1 MTEEKNNNKKTKIF
15 KRLLILF
22 IVILLIFGTINAVWF
37 FGYRIRY
44 IRLSKNMTQSNI
56 EGLESGGEERYYLEV
71 GDYSIVMKT
80 PAYLGEGGFIAI
92 DRTEGYV
99 VQYDENGELVSGDD
113 LLVTLYVWPQYFS
126 GYTVGLMF
134 YDKYNEITE
143 MAEVDSNL
151 EIVDV
156 DVYDPEDLELIEE
169 LMEENMDEINVLI
182 NIAEEN
188 LGIDI
193 VN

>member
-1 MTEEKNNNKKTKIF
+1 
-15 KRLLILF
+15 
-22 IVILLIFGTINAVWF
+22 
-37 FGYRIRY
+37 
-44 IRLSKNMTQSNI
+44 
-56 EGLESGGEERYYLEV
+56 
-71 GDYSIVMKT
+71 
-80 PAYLGEGGFIAI
+80 
-92 DRTEGYV
+92 
-99 VQYDENGELVSGDD
+99 
-113 LLVTLYVWPQYFS
+113 
-126 GYTVGLMF
+126 MF

-156 DVYDPEDLELIEE
+156 DVYDPEDLELILK

-182 NIAEEN
+182 NIAEEY